1 LICRDVRRNSALV
14 EARPTGIAKSPRH
27 HASAHMTKL
36 VILGDGPMQQVQIAE
51 AKAHLSALLER
62 VEAGEEIVI
71 ARRGKPV
78 ARLIP
83 EPTAQRSAANVF
95 SVAWAAGGLD
105 IEPPAELSIE
115 PIELD

>member
-1 LICRDVRRNSALV
+1 
-14 EARPTGIAKSPRH
+14 
-27 HASAHMTKL
+27 
-36 VILGDGPMQQVQIAE
+36 MQQVQIAE

-83 EPTAQRSAANVF
+83 EPKGGRSAADAF
-95 SVAWAAGGLD
+95 REIWAVGGLD
-105 IEPPAELSIE
+105 IEVPAELPLE
-115 PIELD
+115 PVDLD

>member
-1 LICRDVRRNSALV
+1 
-14 EARPTGIAKSPRH
+14 
-27 HASAHMTKL
+27 
-36 VILGDGPMQQVQIAE
+36 MQQVQIAE